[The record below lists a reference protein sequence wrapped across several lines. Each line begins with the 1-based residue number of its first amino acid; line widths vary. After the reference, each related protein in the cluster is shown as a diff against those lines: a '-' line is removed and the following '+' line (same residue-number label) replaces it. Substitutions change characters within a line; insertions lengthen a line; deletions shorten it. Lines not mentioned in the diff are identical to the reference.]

1 MALCFLLD
9 EHLRGP
15 LWRAIQQHNAQG
27 VDVLDVVQVGDPPT
41 PPLGTKDTDLLL
53 WCEANG
59 RVLVSR
65 DYKTMLGF
73 LAAHLQAGHHLPGL
87 FILRAPWTIP
97 AVIAAL
103 VLYDQACD
111 PADLVDLIVNIP

>member
-9 EHLRGP
+9 ENLRGP
-15 LWRAIQQHNAQG
+15 LWHAVQQHNAQG
-27 VDVLDVVQVGDPPT
+27 VNVIDVLCVGDPPA
-41 PPLGTKDTDLLL
+41 PALGTADPDLLL

-65 DYKTMLGF
+65 DRRTMPGHF
-73 LAAHLQAGHHLPGL
+73 AAHLNAGHHLPGL
-87 FILRAPWTIP
+87 LLLRSVWTIP
-97 AVIAAL
+97 AVLAAL

-111 PADLVDLIVNIP
+111 PQDLVDRMEEIP

>member
-1 MALCFLLD
+1 MALAFLLD

-15 LWRAIQQHNAQG
+15 LWHAIQQHNALG
-27 VDVLDVVQVGDPPT
+27 IDVIDVLRVGDPLA
-41 PPLGTKDTDLLL
+41 PPLGIADPDLLR
-53 WCEANG
+53 WCETNG

-65 DYKTMLGF
+65 DFSTMPGHF
-73 LAAHLQAGHHLPGL
+73 AAHLQAGHHLPGL
-87 FILRAPWTIP
+87 LLLRSSWTIP

-111 PADLVDLIVNIP
+111 PVDLVDCLIVIP